1 MHPVLTT
8 FIAYRGPAA
17 KYILAA
23 CQHCQQI
30 LWQPADAGNRS
41 YGSLPALATTLL
53 PRCILTFWHPVR
65 TPFIL
70 HVCLMA
76 RALCQGGCIL
86 APCASLIFKCTGQ
99 PCRDIFCGPGGD
111 TVVGPLGAPWHRMCH
126 HGTMVER
133 ERPSAAQGSGPM
145 RSCMCTQVQ
154 CCTRPA
160 LGFRTQVHGCAPP
173 ALPSQTKFPGC
184 APTALPFRAGIQ
196 CGAHPALLTEPD
208 SAEQNPHIHGQPGL
222 DSRISDLRGLAG
234 THYVPRQRARQQ

>member
-1 MHPVLTT
+1 MGKGAAYPLHKITFAVIACLHTTHKPLHPCAPSPLHMIPR
-8 FIAYRGPAA
+8 IAAWPAPRGP
-17 KYILAA
+17 
-23 CQHCQQI
+23 
-30 LWQPADAGNRS
+30 
-41 YGSLPALATTLL
+41 
-53 PRCILTFWHPVR
+53 
-65 TPFIL
+65 IL
-70 HVCLMA
+70 HSH
-76 RALCQGGCIL
+76 ISSL
-86 APCASLIFKCTGQ
+86 AFHNSHAATNIGPRGDAFSPLCASLIFKCTGQ
-99 PCRDIFCGPGGD
+99 PCRGIFCGPGGD

-173 ALPSQTKFPGC
+173 ALPSQTQFPGC